1 MVLHP
6 NRKKGNSSRQQSPLP
21 EDVRKAREVSGLT
34 QKQAG
39 AVIYGT
45 EKGWQNYEAAL
56 TAGESRRMHPGLF
69 ELFLL
74 KTGQLDLAELLDRIA
89 AEAWNVSEGGEG

>member
-1 MVLHP
+1 MVAHP
-6 NRKKGNSSRQQSPLP
+6 NRNKGNRSSKQSPLP
-21 EDVRKAREVSGLT
+21 EEVRRAREVSGLT

-45 EKGWQNYEAAL
+45 EKGWQNYEAKL
-56 TAGESRRMHPGLF
+56 GTGESRPMHPGLF

-89 AEAWNVSEGGEG
+89 AEAWNVSEGSET